1 MATKVVDIRPEL
13 QKQRRKKGW
22 TITEIEQWAAREAGR
37 TPNPGAQEPRDL
49 VSGGDMKKA
58 AEGADGN
65 EQD

>member
-1 MATKVVDIRPEL
+1 MATKVIDIRPEL

-22 TITEIEQWAAREAGR
+22 TIAEIEQWAAREAGR
-37 TPNPGAQEPRDL
+37 TQNPGVEEPRDL

-58 AEGADGN
+58 EQGDDDE

>member
-1 MATKVVDIRPEL
+1 MATKVIDIRPEL

-22 TITEIEQWAAREAGR
+22 TIAEIEQWAAREAGR
-37 TPNPGAQEPRDL
+37 TQNLGAEEPRDL

-58 AEGADGN
+58 AEGIDDD